1 MFPINIISIYK
12 FIFALRV
19 SQDVAPGT
27 VYPGAIFV
35 VCFLYNPTNNVV

>member
-1 MFPINIISIYK
+1 MFSINIISIYK

-27 VYPGAIFV
+27 VYPGAIYAV
-35 VCFLYNPTNNVV
+35 YIMYNPTNNAV